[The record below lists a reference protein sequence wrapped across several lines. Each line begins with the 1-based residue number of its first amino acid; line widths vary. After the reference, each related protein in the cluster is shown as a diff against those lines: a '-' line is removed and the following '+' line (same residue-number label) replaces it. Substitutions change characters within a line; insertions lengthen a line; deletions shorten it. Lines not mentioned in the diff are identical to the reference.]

1 MEEYVIGLDYGT
13 NSARAVIVNA
23 NTGKEVATHVY
34 AYKKG
39 EAGILLDHKK
49 PQLARQHPQEYFDAL
64 DECILKGFKKAK
76 AADKKFSP
84 MNIIGI
90 GIDTTGSTPIPVN
103 AEGTPLAMTK
113 EFNKNIH
120 AMAWLW
126 KDKTSHQVAET
137 INRLGHENN
146 PDYTLYSGKIYSAE
160 WYFSKIGQIAIE
172 APEVYK
178 ASASFVEHCDLMPA
192 YLVGE
197 TNPKKIWRSAC
208 AAGHKAMFNM
218 KWNGLPAQDF
228 FSKLGRAIGV
238 NDRLDDLHTK
248 LYSPDRVKPADFKV
262 GTLRKNLADKYGMSD
277 KVAIAAGAFDAH
289 MGAVGAGIK
298 DGILTKIMGTSTC
311 DMLIGD
317 ASSMDTVVE
326 GICGQ
331 VLGSI
336 VPGKAGFEAGQ
347 SSAGD
352 TFAWLRDF
360 ILRAKKGIP
369 DNKPLNATEKE
380 KETAYIYLTGEAK
393 KYSPE
398 EVRMVALDYFNG
410 VRTPDANPN
419 ARGAIIGLDLL
430 TKPGALFRAIVES
443 VALGAFNIVERIR
456 RYHLPVNQ
464 VIACGGL
471 TKSDFVMQIHSDV
484 FGMEFKVAKSALTCS
499 LGAGMFGAVA
509 AGKYKTV
516 ESAQEK
522 MGCGFSKTY
531 KPDMKK
537 HEIYMKKFAEYLETR
552 KNVDNITAHLLK
564 I

>member
-23 NTGKEVATHVY
+23 NTGEEIAKHVY
-34 AYKKG
+34 AYKLG

-64 DECILKGFKKAK
+64 DECISKGFKKAK
-76 AADKKFSP
+76 ANDKKFSP
-84 MNIIGI
+84 KNVIGI

-103 AEGTPLAMTK
+103 SEGMPLAMTK
-113 EFNKNIH
+113 EFKKNIN

-137 INRLGHENN
+137 INRLGHEND

-160 WYFSKIGQIAIE
+160 WYFSKIGQIAID

-197 TNPKKIWRSAC
+197 MNPKRIWRSAC

-228 FSKLGRAIGV
+228 FSKLGRAIGIG
-238 NDRLDDLHTK
+238 DRLDDLQTK
-248 LYSPDRVKPADFKV
+248 LYSADRVKPADFKV
-262 GTLRKNLADKYGMSD
+262 GTLRKDLAEKYGMNTN
-277 KVAIAAGAFDAH
+277 VAVAAGAFDAH

-298 DGILTKIMGTSTC
+298 NGILTKIMGTSTC

-317 ASSMDTVVE
+317 ADSMDTVVE

-360 ILRAKKGIP
+360 ILRAKKRIP
-369 DNKPLNATEKE
+369 DNKPLIASEKDKDSVYE
-380 KETAYIYLTGEAK
+380 YLTNEAK

-398 EVRMVALDYFNG
+398 ELKMVALDYFNG

-419 ARGAIIGLDLL
+419 ARGAILGFNLL
-430 TKPGALFRAIVES
+430 TKPGALFRIIVES

-456 RYHLPVNQ
+456 KYHLPVNQ

-471 TKSDFVMQIHSDV
+471 TKSDFVMQIHADV
-484 FGMEFKVAKSALTCS
+484 FGTEFKIAKSALTCS
-499 LGAGMFGAVA
+499 LGAGMFAAVA

-516 ESAQEK
+516 EKAQEK
-522 MGCGFSKTY
+522 MCSGFSKTY
-531 KPDMKK
+531 KPDMAK
-537 HEIYMKKFAEYLETR
+537 HEIYMKKFAEYLDAR
-552 KNVDNITAHLLK
+552 SKIDIITGRLLK